1 MGRNCQVTKLD
12 KKKYFKSIRFHL
24 LLYQWKSTI
33 MVKLTR
39 FLPQSTLVWSIIFER
54 LIDEVQFSAI
64 LVLKVEKQLD
74 YSNCCL

>member
-1 MGRNCQVTKLD
+1 
-12 KKKYFKSIRFHL
+12 
-24 LLYQWKSTI
+24 